1 VRGIEILGNSRR
13 ASGGG
18 IILVVERGDEDVM
31 MDMGGM
37 VDRCMD
43 AMNAMM
49 GGGMMGMSPSML
61 FVVLLALFLVWLVGL
76 GVVGALIFWGVRRLS
91 RPHA

>member
-1 VRGIEILGNSRR
+1 MNLLAAGFGRWHH
-13 ASGGG
+13 ACGGK
-18 IILVVERGDEDVM
+18 RGDEDVM
-31 MDMGGM
+31 MDMSGM

-49 GGGMMGMSPSML
+49 GGGMMGMSPIMM

-91 RPHA
+91 RPHAQS